1 MTRLHAGLALAVT
14 ALLVAVSVWA
24 AFFRGA
30 NDAFA
35 ACRSG
40 STAGADIGGPF
51 SLIDENGAA
60 VTDKDVLTKPSL
72 VYFGYAFCPD
82 VCPVDNG
89 RNADAVDLLDQMGV
103 EVTPVFISIDP
114 KRDTPA
120 ALADFTDAL
129 HPRMIGLTGSPDQ
142 IRAASMAYK
151 TYYKVQNP
159 DDEYYLVDH
168 STFTYL
174 MLPGVGFAEFFKRD
188 ATAEAMAETVACFV
202 RAMPPAN

>member
-1 MTRLHAGLALAVT
+1 MTRLYAALALAVT
-14 ALLVAVSVWA
+14 VSVVAISVWA

-30 NDAFA
+30 NDLFA
-35 ACRSG
+35 ACRNNSP
-40 STAGADIGGPF
+40 AGADIGGPF
-51 SLIDENGAA
+51 SLIDETGAA

-72 VYFGYAFCPD
+72 VYFGYTFCPD
-82 VCPVDNG
+82 VCPVDNA
-89 RNADAVDLLDQMGV
+89 RNAEAVDLLDMMGV

-129 HPRMIGLTGSPDQ
+129 HPRMIGLTGTPQQ
-142 IRAASMAYK
+142 IKAVSQAYK
-151 TYYKVQNP
+151 TYYKAQNP
-159 DDEYYLVDH
+159 DEEYYLVDH

-188 ATAEAMAETVACFV
+188 ATPEAMAETVACFV
-202 RAMPPAN
+202 RAMPPAI